1 MFLKIFFLSIGLAF
15 KIIISLQT
23 SESQSGLFVLKNT
36 RFLFPWEASWT
47 SLHERLQSNML

>member
-1 MFLKIFFLSIGLAF
+1 MFLKNFFLSIGLAF

-36 RFLFPWEASWT
+36 RFLFSWEASWT